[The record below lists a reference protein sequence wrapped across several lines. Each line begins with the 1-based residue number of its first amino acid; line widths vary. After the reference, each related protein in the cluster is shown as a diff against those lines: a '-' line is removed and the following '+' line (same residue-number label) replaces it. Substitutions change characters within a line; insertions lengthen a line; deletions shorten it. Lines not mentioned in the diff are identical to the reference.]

1 MIYLT
6 KIDVKRNDENSNAAL
21 HFLIKLLQTGTQ
33 INNVSQC
40 YQLANKIVIFHNT
53 TIHAILFITDKSRI
67 YVSFTKYRNRFVIL
81 NSFATSQIFLYLFPI
96 IIIA

>member
-33 INNVSQC
+33 INNVIDT
-40 YQLANKIVIFHNT
+40 N
-53 TIHAILFITDKSRI
+53 
-67 YVSFTKYRNRFVIL
+67 
-81 NSFATSQIFLYLFPI
+81 
-96 IIIA
+96 